1 MGKLEKKSDT
11 VNDSPV
17 KEFVTA
23 VGDCIDGGGGGG
35 GGGQPCRPPPFNILV
50 SPHINRAVRPIIKAI
65 RKKRFNILFVVG
77 GGRLVFVPMFVFA
90 VGILG
95 VVVFFPR

>member
-11 VNDSPV
+11 VKASPV

-23 VGDCIDGGGGGG
+23 DGDCIDGGGGGG
-35 GGGQPCRPPPFNILV
+35 RGLPCPPALLNILV
-50 SPHINRAVRPIIKAI
+50 SPHINSAVRPIIKAI